1 MVLIVHLR
9 RLVTFQS
16 TCFRSG
22 HIARRRSPLAK
33 FMSILS
39 LSSLRLPYIP
49 INFSY
54 CKTS

>member
-22 HIARRRSPLAK
+22 HIARRRSQLAK
-33 FMSILS
+33 FMSNLS

-49 INFSY
+49 INFS
-54 CKTS
+54 

>member
-33 FMSILS
+33 FMSILG

-49 INFSY
+49 INFS
-54 CKTS
+54 